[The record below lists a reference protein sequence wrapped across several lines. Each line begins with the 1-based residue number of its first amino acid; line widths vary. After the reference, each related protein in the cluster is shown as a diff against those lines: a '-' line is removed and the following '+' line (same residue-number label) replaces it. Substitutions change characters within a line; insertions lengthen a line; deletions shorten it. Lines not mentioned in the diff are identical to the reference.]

1 MLVLSHDIFFGD
13 LQLSR
18 ALDGVTLS
26 HRIANSPPAHV
37 PMHTHSDA
45 HFVLITSGDYV
56 SSATGDAH
64 PRTTLIYNP
73 PGTTHRDH
81 FWHGTGSFFT
91 LSLSSTLMAQSLDTA
106 SQPVAV
112 YLRKDRAFGLAWAL
126 LMECA
131 RWNSSSQLKAESL
144 CLELL
149 AEASVSSTRKFWTI
163 TSDPTNLR
171 PTSY

>member
-1 MLVLSHDIFFGD
+1 MLVLSHDIFFED

-73 PGTTHRDH
+73 PGTT
-81 FWHGTGSFFT
+81 
-91 LSLSSTLMAQSLDTA
+91 TA
-106 SQPVAV
+106 IISGMGQEV
-112 YLRKDRAFGLAWAL
+112 FL
-126 LMECA
+126 LFPFPA
-131 RWNSSSQLKAESL
+131 H
-144 CLELL
+144 
-149 AEASVSSTRKFWTI
+149 
-163 TSDPTNLR
+163 
-171 PTSY
+171 